1 MTDRA
6 QPRGNRTF
14 LRVNEPDSR
23 DKSADSRP
31 AAPRENW
38 RALLGLVLSSAVVA
52 SLCCLPSVVLVLFGL
67 ASVSTAAALSDNL
80 YWGPTRYVLY
90 AASLTLAG
98 AGLVIYFR
106 RRGICTL
113 DAAKRERQR
122 IINAA
127 LIVVL
132 GGIATYLV
140 WNYIILDAIGIAA
153 GLPWKMPSWWPW
165 K

>member
-1 MTDRA
+1 MNEADEPVKPL
-6 QPRGNRTF
+6 PR
-14 LRVNEPDSR
+14 
-23 DKSADSRP
+23 
-31 AAPRENW
+31 PRENW

-67 ASVSTAAALSDNL
+67 ASVSAAAALSDRL

-90 AASLTLAG
+90 AVSLGLAI

-113 DAAKRERQR
+113 DAAKRERNR
-122 IINAA
+122 IVNTT
-127 LIVVL
+127 LIVLVGGVL
-132 GGIATYLV
+132 AYLV
-140 WNYIILDAIGIAA
+140 WNYIILDLIGIAA
-153 GLPWKMPSWWPW
+153 GLPWKMPSWWP